1 MKKILLLLT
10 ILASV
15 YTASAQYSMNGNDN
29 ITAKPTRAISNVAS
43 SEKFIESISVYPNPV
58 VDVLKISFRSNLN
71 TWATISLFNNIG
83 KQAYIQDSEVVPGSN
98 IVSIDVKS
106 KGIESGIYFV
116 QIKIGKE
123 VSTRK
128 LIIK

>member
-15 YTASAQYSMNGNDN
+15 YAASAQYSMNRND
-29 ITAKPTRAISNVAS
+29 IVTAKPTRAISNVAS

-71 TWATISLFNNIG
+71 TRAVISLFNNIG

>member
-15 YTASAQYSMNGNDN
+15 YAASAQYSMNGND
-29 ITAKPTRAISNVAS
+29 IVTAKPTRAISNVAS

-71 TWATISLFNNIG
+71 TRAVISLFNNIG

>member
-10 ILASV
+10 VLASV
-15 YTASAQYSMNGNDN
+15 YAASAQYSMNGND
-29 ITAKPTRAISNVAS
+29 IVTAKPTRAISNVAS

-71 TWATISLFNNIG
+71 TRAVISLFNNIG